1 MIAKIQRAAT
11 DALLAAQAKL
21 ALDEIEQRHQRSPWL
36 ADQVEPSPFRDD
48 PGKHQADSG
57 VQSKAVVIDIAPDQ
71 PSPPKLP
78 WFLRPQKVKQV
89 LGDIREQQL
98 QELSL
103 DEDVLSKE
111 QKMANHQFNYAVTVA
126 LSTVTT
132 AILFPPLLLL
142 HIPFFFLVTIPI
154 YQEAYQ
160 DIFKRR
166 RVTTTVVDAAVTLG
180 ALVYAPFNPP
190 VLLIG
195 SMFGLVFSW
204 TNRIVARVKR
214 GTRDELTNLM
224 GEQPKTVWLLRDGLE
239 VEVPFETVQVNDLIV
254 IDAGQTIPI
263 DGLIHDGIAS
273 VDQHLLTGEAQ
284 PAEKGVGDPV
294 FAATMV
300 MAGRIVVQVQ
310 QTGEETAA
318 AQIGQMLMD
327 TADFT
332 SSVELRGKEIANRAV
347 LPTLGLAGASLPFI
361 GPSGALAILFSSVGG
376 SMKMVGPL
384 TVLNYLQQMAHQG
397 ILIKD
402 GRALEHIR
410 QVDTVVF
417 DKTGTLTLEQPH
429 VCNIHTWD
437 EVDEDTVL
445 YIAAAAEQ
453 RQSHPIAK
461 AILYETERRQLT
473 LPAIDDAAYEVG
485 YGIQVTVEEQR
496 IRVGSQR
503 YMVMEA
509 VALPDTVEE
518 IAQHVHAQGHS
529 LVYVALDDRLIGAI
543 ELQPTVRPEAQEII
557 EYLQQRGVE
566 TYILSGDHEAP
577 TRTLAAQ
584 LGIDHYFAETRPE
597 EKAEQIVRLQEA
609 GKFVCFI
616 GDGIN
621 DAIAL
626 KQAEI
631 SISLRG
637 ATTIA
642 TDTAHIVM
650 MDQTLTQLPALFAGA
665 DAFEGNMQANLATSV
680 VPGVFIIGGAFAGL
694 IGYGASTVI
703 YTMGLGAGVVNAMLP
718 RLAGRREG

>member
-1 MIAKIQRAAT
+1 MIARIQRAAA
-11 DALLAAQAKL
+11 DALVTTQAKL
-21 ALDEIEQRHQRSPWL
+21 AMHRIQQRHQRCPWL
-36 ADQVEPSPFRDD
+36 VDQIEPHPSHAAPTKQQTDRN
-48 PGKHQADSG
+48 A
-57 VQSKAVVIDIAPDQ
+57 QSEPVIIDVTPDQ
-71 PSPPKLP
+71 PARPKLP
-78 WFLRPQKVKQV
+78 WFMRPRKVKQV
-89 LGDIREQQL
+89 LRDIREQQI

-126 LSTVTT
+126 ISTVTT
-132 AILFPPLLLL
+132 AIVFPPLLLL

-160 DIFKRR
+160 DIFRR
-166 RVTTTVVDAAVTLG
+166 RRMTTTVVDAAVTFG
-180 ALVYAPFNPP
+180 ALVYAPFNPS

-195 SMFGLVFSW
+195 SIFGLVFSW
-204 TNRIVARVKR
+204 TNKIVARVKR
-214 GTRDELTNLM
+214 GTREQLTNLM

-239 VEVPFETVQVNDLIV
+239 VEVPFETVQANDLVV
-254 IDAGQTIPI
+254 IDAGQMIPI
-263 DGLIHDGIAS
+263 DGLIDEGVAS
-273 VDQHLLTGEAQ
+273 IDQHLLTGEAQ

-310 QTGEETAA
+310 QTGQETAV
-318 AQIGQMLMD
+318 AQIGQMLME

-347 LPTLGLAGASLPFI
+347 LPTLGLAGISLPFI
-361 GPSGALAILFSSVGG
+361 GPSGALAILFSNVGG

-384 TVLNYLQQMAHQG
+384 SVLNYLQRMAHQG

-429 VCNIHTWD
+429 VSAIHTWGEID
-437 EVDEDTVL
+437 DATVL
-445 YIAAAAEQ
+445 RYAAAAEQ

-461 AILYETERRQLT
+461 AILQEAAARELA
-473 LPAIDDAAYEVG
+473 LPTISEAAYEVG
-485 YGIQVTVEEQR
+485 YGIQVTIDDLR

-503 YMVMEA
+503 YMAMEGI
-509 VALPDTVEE
+509 ALPDSLVQTTQQ
-518 IAQHVHAQGHS
+518 AYDQGHS
-529 LVYVALDDRLIGAI
+529 LVYVALDDQLAGAI
-543 ELQPTVRPEAQEII
+543 ELQPTVRPEAKAII
-557 EYLQQRGVE
+557 DYLQERGIE
-566 TYILSGDHEAP
+566 TYILSGDHEEP
-577 TRTLAAQ
+577 TRALAAE
-584 LGIDHYFAETRPE
+584 LGVDQYFAETRPE
-597 EKAEQIVRLQEA
+597 EKAKEISRLQEA
-609 GKFVCFI
+609 GHFVCFI

-642 TDTAHIVM
+642 TDTAQIVM

-665 DAFEGNMQANLATSV
+665 DAFEGNMQTNLLTSV
-680 VPGVFIIGGAFAGL
+680 VPGVFIIGGAFAG
-694 IGYGASTVI
+694 IVGYGASTVI
-703 YTMGLGAGVVNAMLP
+703 YTVGLGAGVVNAMLP
-718 RLAGRREG
+718 RNKN